1 MDDAIFL
8 VALGVLF
15 LAGLALEALGRI
27 IHVPRVT
34 LMILLGALIGPP
46 MLDLLPAP
54 LVNADGLFADAAL
67 TMVAFLL
74 GGTLQRD
81 TLRAHGREIVVM
93 SLVVVVTSVVLVAG
107 GLLLIGVPLALA
119 VLFGAIASATAPAA
133 TLDVIRQSGS
143 KSDFT
148 QNVLGI
154 VAIDDAWGILLFSA
168 ALTLAGALTAAAVAD
183 GAGAGIL
190 LHGLW
195 ESGGAVA
202 LGLAIG
208 VPAAL
213 LTGRLKPGE
222 PTLLEAL
229 GVVFLCAGLALMLD
243 VSFLLT
249 GIVCGATVVN
259 LARHHDRPFHE
270 IERVEWPFLLL
281 FFVMAGASLD
291 LEMLAQVGWLGAAY
305 VLLRI
310 VARMAGGMIGGPLA
324 GLPRREG
331 ALTGLA
337 LMPQAGVA
345 IGMALVAADRL
356 PEYADTILAVTIA
369 STIIF
374 EIIGPFCTQFA
385 IARAEKKPSR

>member
-15 LAGLALEALGRI
+15 LAGLALEGLGRV

-46 MLDLLPAP
+46 MLNLLPPP
-54 LVNADGLFADAAL
+54 LVNAEGLFADAAL

-74 GGTLQRD
+74 GGTLQRE

-168 ALTLAGALTAAAVAD
+168 ALTFAGALTAATVAD

-195 ESGGAVA
+195 ETGGAIA

-208 VPAAL
+208 FPTAF
-213 LTGRLKPGE
+213 LTGRIKRGE

-270 IERVEWPFLLL
+270 IERIEWPFLLL

-291 LEMLAQVGWLGAAY
+291 LDMLAQVGWLGVAY
-305 VLLRI
+305 VLLRT
-310 VARMAGGMIGGPLA
+310 VARMAGGIIGGPLA
-324 GLPRREG
+324 GLHKREG
-331 ALTGLA
+331 VLTGLA

-374 EIIGPFCTQFA
+374 EIVGPFCTQFA
-385 IARAEKKPSR
+385 IARAEKKSSQ